1 MKDRSYYQYMK
12 TRIGEKGDIGTF
24 ASYITRDTMF
34 PKYTQ
39 DYDEIS
45 DYLEK
50 NPYPGISLSIFDA
63 SFNDFE
69 NWLLY

>member
-1 MKDRSYYQYMK
+1 MK
-12 TRIGEKGDIGTF
+12 TQVGDSSNISTL
-24 ASYITRDTMF
+24 ASYISKDSMF

-39 DYDEIS
+39 DYEEIS

-50 NPYPGISLSIFDA
+50 NPYPGMSLSVFDA

-69 NWLLY
+69 NWLNH